1 MQPIIVRSAKS
12 RLSELKT
19 IGRALLLL
27 SLFLC
32 ATSPLD
38 AQMRSFDPM
47 SLVRK
52 AASGSSPGVRRLL
65 DGMTLR
71 EVTLNMVADE
81 VLRQNYSLLAAREAL
96 TASGALVTQRDAAF
110 DVTLS
115 ASLNASMS
123 KTGDRIEMIGR
134 PRTPDSDLTA
144 DEDADGIPDFVQGGT
159 KTVEEVDGQKVPC
172 VVEDDQVVNG
182 GIGAGLC
189 GQTPVYSNAKEAAS
203 LKSQSTKRLT
213 GTVGVSKVFSF
224 GTALNASL
232 STTYNQKNGVQAPAL
247 TRPISVED
255 PFGWGEQLYWTTG
268 ASLSA
273 TISLPYTKGFGEAGS
288 KENLDLE
295 SARSGDR
302 RAAFAEQ
309 AVRNSTLAEVLQTYW
324 DMIRSL
330 QDITILNEQKAA
342 LDQRRARVTRLISSG
357 TITNYELGQ
366 IDSELASFAL
376 REEAA
381 WTQYLLRSSS
391 LLTLMAADIDTILVP
406 ADAEA
411 LLADAVPEP
420 PSDAYDRA
428 MIGNPEIMAAQEDLN
443 VGKLSLAYRD
453 NQSLPDIDLVL
464 TAKLSQSDTTF
475 GFSDPGTALLNL
487 GKPDQT
493 NIFVGVRYLYPLG
506 NQAAE
511 AALSRARIDER
522 NAFDRAQQTRQRITN
537 SVDRALADMRGAQAL
552 MQVSQGDM
560 ELAGFAYERL
570 VDERERGL
578 ATEFEVMN
586 SYQDVLSARLNQASA
601 RVEIHKARIR
611 LSAAQGTL
619 EEDFLR

>member
-27 SLFLC
+27 SLLLC

-38 AQMRSFDPM
+38 AQMRGFDPM

-71 EVTLNMVADE
+71 EVTLNVVAEE

-189 GQTPVYSNAKEAAS
+189 GQTPVYSTAKEAGS
-203 LKSQSTKRLT
+203 LKSPSTKRLT

-232 STTYNQKNGVQAPAL
+232 STTYNQKNSVQAPAL
-247 TRPISVED
+247 TRPIAVDD

-342 LDQRRARVTRLISSG
+342 LDQRRARVTRLIGSG

-376 REEAA
+376 REELA

-443 VGKLSLAYRD
+443 VGKLNLAYRD

-475 GFSDPGTALLNL
+475 GFSDPATALLNL
-487 GKPDQT
+487 AKPDQT

-560 ELAGFAYERL
+560 VLAGFAYERL

>member
-12 RLSELKT
+12 RLSKLKA
-19 IGRALLLL
+19 IGRLLLVL
-27 SLFLC
+27 PLLLC
-32 ATSPLD
+32 VPSPLD

-52 AASGSSPGVRRLL
+52 ATAGPSPGVRRLL
-65 DGMTLR
+65 DSMVLR
-71 EVTLNMVADE
+71 EVTLNIVADE
-81 VLRQNYSLLAAREAL
+81 ALRQNYTLLAAHEAL
-96 TASGALVTQRDAAF
+96 VSAGALVTQRDAAF
-110 DVTLS
+110 DVSLS
-115 ASLNASMS
+115 ASLNAGMS
-123 KTGDRIEMIGR
+123 KTGDRIELIGR

-159 KTVEEVDGQKVPC
+159 KTVEEVDGEKVPC
-172 VVEDDQVVNG
+172 VLEDDQVVNG
-182 GIGAGLC
+182 GIGPGLC
-189 GQTPVYSNAKEAAS
+189 GQIPVYSTAKEAAS
-203 LKSQSTKRLT
+203 LKNPSTKRIT
-213 GTVGVSKVFSF
+213 ASVGASKVFSF

-232 STTYNQKNGVQAPAL
+232 STSYNQKNGVQAPAL

-255 PFGWGEQLYWTTG
+255 PFGWGEKLYWTAG

-288 KENLDLE
+288 KESLDLA

-302 RAAFAEQ
+302 RAAFVEQ
-309 AVRNSTLAEVLQTYW
+309 AVRNATLAEVLQTYW

-330 QDITILNEQKAA
+330 QDITILNEQKVV
-342 LDQRRARVTRLISSG
+342 LDQRRARVTRLLGSG

-366 IDSELASFAL
+366 IDSELASFVL

-391 LLTLMAADIDTILVP
+391 LLTLMAGDADTILVP

-420 PSDAYDRA
+420 PADAYDRA
-428 MIGNPEIMAAQEDLN
+428 MIGNPEIMAAQEDVN
-443 VGKLSLAYRD
+443 VGKLNLAYRD

-464 TAKLSQSDTTF
+464 TAKLTQSDATF
-475 GFSDPGTALLNL
+475 GFSDPGTAMLNL

-506 NQAAE
+506 NQAAK

-522 NAFDRAQQTRQRITN
+522 NAFDRAQQTRQRIIN
-537 SVDRALADMRGAQAL
+537 SVDRALADMRGAQAV

-560 ELAGFAYERL
+560 ELASFAYERL
-570 VDERERGL
+570 VEERERGL

-586 SYQDVLSARLNQASA
+586 GYQDVLSARLNQASA
-601 RVEIHKARIR
+601 RVEIHKARVR
-611 LSAAQGTL
+611 LGAAQGTL

>member
-1 MQPIIVRSAKS
+1 
-12 RLSELKT
+12 
-19 IGRALLLL
+19 
-27 SLFLC
+27 
-32 ATSPLD
+32 
-38 AQMRSFDPM
+38 
-47 SLVRK
+47 
-52 AASGSSPGVRRLL
+52 
-65 DGMTLR
+65 
-71 EVTLNMVADE
+71 
-81 VLRQNYSLLAAREAL
+81 
-96 TASGALVTQRDAAF
+96 
-110 DVTLS
+110 
-115 ASLNASMS
+115 
-123 KTGDRIEMIGR
+123 
-134 PRTPDSDLTA
+134 
-144 DEDADGIPDFVQGGT
+144 
-159 KTVEEVDGQKVPC
+159 
-172 VVEDDQVVNG
+172 
-182 GIGAGLC
+182 
-189 GQTPVYSNAKEAAS
+189 
-203 LKSQSTKRLT
+203 
-213 GTVGVSKVFSF
+213 
-224 GTALNASL
+224 
-232 STTYNQKNGVQAPAL
+232 
-247 TRPISVED
+247 
-255 PFGWGEQLYWTTG
+255 
-268 ASLSA
+268 
-273 TISLPYTKGFGEAGS
+273 
-288 KENLDLE
+288 
-295 SARSGDR
+295 
-302 RAAFAEQ
+302 
-309 AVRNSTLAEVLQTYW
+309 
-324 DMIRSL
+324 MIRSL

-342 LDQRRARVTRLISSG
+342 LDQRRARVTRLLGSG
-357 TITNYELGQ
+357 AITNYELGQ
-366 IDSELASFAL
+366 IDSELASFVL

-381 WTQYLLRSSS
+381 WTQYLLRSST
-391 LLTLMAADIDTILVP
+391 LLTLMATDIDTILVP

-443 VGKLSLAYRD
+443 VGKLNLAYRG

-475 GFSDPGTALLNL
+475 GFRDPATALLNL
-487 GKPDQT
+487 AKPDQT

-537 SVDRALADMRGAQAL
+537 SVDCALADMRGAQAL

>member
-12 RLSELKT
+12 RLSKLKA
-19 IGRALLLL
+19 IGKLLLVL
-27 SLFLC
+27 PLLLC
-32 ATSPLD
+32 VPSPLD

-52 AASGSSPGVRRLL
+52 AAAGPSPGVRRLL
-65 DGMTLR
+65 DSMVLR
-71 EVTLNMVADE
+71 EVTLNIVAE
-81 VLRQNYSLLAAREAL
+81 EALRQNYTLLAAHEAL
-96 TASGALVTQRDAAF
+96 VSAGALVTQRDAAF
-110 DVTLS
+110 DVSLS
-115 ASLNASMS
+115 ASLNAGMS

-159 KTVEEVDGQKVPC
+159 KTVEEVDGEKVPC
-172 VVEDDQVVNG
+172 VLEDDQVVNG
-182 GIGAGLC
+182 GIGPGLC
-189 GQTPVYSNAKEAAS
+189 GQIPVYSTAKEAAS
-203 LKSQSTKRLT
+203 LKNPSTKRIT
-213 GTVGVSKVFSF
+213 ASVGASKVFSF
-224 GTALNASL
+224 GTAMNASL
-232 STTYNQKNGVQAPAL
+232 STSYNQKNGVQAPAL

-255 PFGWGEQLYWTTG
+255 PFGWGEKLYWTAG

-288 KENLDLE
+288 KESLDLA

-309 AVRNSTLAEVLQTYW
+309 AVRNATLAEVLQTYW

-330 QDITILNEQKAA
+330 QDITILNEQKVV
-342 LDQRRARVTRLISSG
+342 LDQRRARVTRLLGSG

-366 IDSELASFAL
+366 IDSELASFVL

-381 WTQYLLRSSS
+381 WTQYLLRSST
-391 LLTLMAADIDTILVP
+391 LLTLMAGDADTILVP

-420 PSDAYDRA
+420 PADAYDRA
-428 MIGNPEIMAAQEDLN
+428 MIGNPEIMAAQEDVN
-443 VGKLSLAYRD
+443 VGKLNLAYRD

-464 TAKLSQSDTTF
+464 TAKLTQSDASF
-475 GFSDPGTALLNL
+475 GFSDPGTAMLNL

-506 NQAAE
+506 NQAAK

-522 NAFDRAQQTRQRITN
+522 NAFDRAQQTRQRIIN
-537 SVDRALADMRGAQAL
+537 SVDRALADMRGAQAV

-560 ELAGFAYERL
+560 ELASFAYERL
-570 VDERERGL
+570 VEERERGL

-586 SYQDVLSARLNQASA
+586 GYQDVLSARLNQASA
-601 RVEIHKARIR
+601 RVEIHKARVR
-611 LSAAQGTL
+611 LGAAQGTL

>member
-27 SLFLC
+27 SLLLC
-32 ATSPLD
+32 VPSPLD
-38 AQMRSFDPM
+38 AQMRGFDPM

-71 EVTLNMVADE
+71 EVTLNVVAEE

-123 KTGDRIEMIGR
+123 KTGDRMEMIGR

-172 VVEDDQVVNG
+172 VYEDDEIVNG

-189 GQTPVYSNAKEAAS
+189 GQTPVYSTAKEAAS
-203 LKSQSTKRLT
+203 LKSPSTKRLT
-213 GTVGVSKVFSF
+213 GTVGASKVFSF

-232 STTYNQKNGVQAPAL
+232 SATYNQKNSVQAPAL
-247 TRPISVED
+247 TRPIAVDD

-273 TISLPYTKGFGEAGS
+273 TISLPYTKGFGKAGS
-288 KENLDLE
+288 KENLELE

-342 LDQRRARVTRLISSG
+342 LDQRRARVTRLLGSG

-381 WTQYLLRSSS
+381 WTQYLLRSST

-443 VGKLSLAYRD
+443 VGKLNLAYRD

-487 GKPDQT
+487 AKPDQT